1 MDKEQKISEG
11 APKTLYFS
19 MLHCHLVYGLNVWGS
34 ETKTNLK
41 PLVTKQKQAIRLI
54 TNNAHTEPLF
64 KKCNMLPVEQLIDFL
79 QKIILFITTLM
90 TIFPVHLRTH
100 GQQTVK
106 EEQKG
111 IRQT

>member
-1 MDKEQKISEG
+1 
-11 APKTLYFS
+11 
-19 MLHCHLVYGLNVWGS
+19 MLHCHLVYGLNVWAS

-79 QKIILFITTLM
+79 QKNLRLRSTLYYN
-90 TIFPVHLRTH
+90 
-100 GQQTVK
+100 
-106 EEQKG
+106 
-111 IRQT
+111 

>member
-11 APKTLYFS
+11 ALKTLYFS

-34 ETKTNLK
+34 GTETNSK

-54 TNNAHTEPLF
+54 TNNAHTESLF

-79 QKIILFITTLM
+79 QKLFYS
-90 TIFPVHLRTH
+90 
-100 GQQTVK
+100 
-106 EEQKG
+106 
-111 IRQT
+111 

>member
-1 MDKEQKISEG
+1 
-11 APKTLYFS
+11 
-19 MLHCHLVYGLNVWGS
+19 MLHCHLVYGLNVWAS

-54 TNNAHTEPLF
+54 TNNANTEPLF

-90 TIFPVHLRTH
+90 TIFPVFLRTH
-100 GQQTVK
+100 GQPTVK